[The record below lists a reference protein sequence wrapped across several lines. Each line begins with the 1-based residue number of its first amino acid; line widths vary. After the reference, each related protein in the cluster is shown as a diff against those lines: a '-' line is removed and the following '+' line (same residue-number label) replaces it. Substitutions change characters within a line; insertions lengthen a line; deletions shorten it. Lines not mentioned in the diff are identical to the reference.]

1 MPGGRL
7 VGARFLHWGM
17 TGNMQVRNDAASS
30 RYELVQG
37 GEVLGYAEY
46 KAQGDTLDFTHTQVG
61 EEHQG
66 EGLGERLVQGA
77 LDDVRAQG
85 GKVVASCPFVESFI
99 RKHAEYADLLA

>member
-1 MPGGRL
+1 
-7 VGARFLHWGM
+7 M
-17 TGNMQVRNDAASS
+17 TTQTQVRNDAARN

-46 KAQGDTLDFTHTQVG
+46 EAQGDTLDFTHTQVG

-66 EGLGERLVQGA
+66 EGLGERLVRGA

-85 GKVVASCPFVESFI
+85 RKVVASCPFVDSFI
-99 RKHAEYADLLA
+99 RKHAEYGDLLA

>member
-1 MPGGRL
+1 
-7 VGARFLHWGM
+7 M
-17 TGNMQVRNDAASS
+17 TTDMQVRNDAARN

-46 KAQGDTLDFTHTQVG
+46 EAQGDTLDFTHTQVS

-66 EGLGERLVQGA
+66 EGLGEQLVRGA

-85 GKVVASCPFVESFI
+85 RKVVASCPFVDSFI
-99 RKHAEYADLLA
+99 RKHAEYGDLLA

>member
-1 MPGGRL
+1 
-7 VGARFLHWGM
+7 M
-17 TGNMQVRNDAASS
+17 TTDMQVRNDAARN

-46 KAQGDTLDFTHTQVG
+46 EAQGDTLDFTHTQVG

-66 EGLGERLVQGA
+66 EGLGERLVRGA

-85 GKVVASCPFVESFI
+85 QKVVASCPFVDSFI
-99 RKHAEYADLLA
+99 RKHAEYGDLLA

>member
-1 MPGGRL
+1 
-7 VGARFLHWGM
+7 M
-17 TGNMQVRNDAASS
+17 TTDTQVRNDAANS

-46 KAQGDTLDFTHTQVG
+46 EAQGDTLDFTHTQIQ
-61 EEHQG
+61 EAHQG

-85 GKVVASCPFVESFI
+85 QKVIASCPFVESFI
-99 RKHAEYADLLA
+99 RKHAGYGDLLA